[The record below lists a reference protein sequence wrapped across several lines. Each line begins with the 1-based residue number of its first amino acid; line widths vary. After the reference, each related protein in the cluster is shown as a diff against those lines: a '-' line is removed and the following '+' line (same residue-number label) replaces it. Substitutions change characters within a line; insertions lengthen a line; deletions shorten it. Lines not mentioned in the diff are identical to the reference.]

1 MANSHWVISETNLP
15 PIAERSSYDTVG
27 FGKTQKPLFCI
38 CLIFLQWVFVFL
50 DMFRWIGGEIVS
62 RIQEII
68 AQYGDKQGGIIE
80 AYHAVQKEFN
90 YLPREA
96 VSEAARVFGVSEAQ
110 AYGVA
115 TFYSYLSVEPRGK
128 YIIRMCESAPCHVAG
143 ADEVIK
149 AIESELGIKVGETTA
164 DGKFTLELTECI
176 GQCQATPVITVN
188 SEPIF
193 DVTPQQ
199 VPEILSALK

>member
-1 MANSHWVISETNLP
+1 MTN
-15 PIAERSSYDTVG
+15 I
-27 FGKTQKPLFCI
+27 K
-38 CLIFLQWVFVFL
+38 
-50 DMFRWIGGEIVS
+50 
-62 RIQEII
+62 EII
-68 AQYGDKQGGIIE
+68 GLNRDKPGGVIE
-80 AYHAVQKEFN
+80 AYHAVQKEYN
-90 YLPREA
+90 YLPQEA
-96 VSEAARVFGVSEAQ
+96 ITEVARVFGISEAQ

-128 YIIRMCESAPCHVAG
+128 YIIRMCESAPCHIAG
-143 ADEVIK
+143 ADEVIR
-149 AIESELGIKVGETTA
+149 AIENELGIKVGETTA

-199 VPEILSALK
+199 VPEILKSYK

>member
-1 MANSHWVISETNLP
+1 M
-15 PIAERSSYDTVG
+15 G
-27 FGKTQKPLFCI
+27 
-38 CLIFLQWVFVFL
+38 
-50 DMFRWIGGEIVS
+50 

-68 AQYGDKQGGIIE
+68 AQHQDKQGGIIE
-80 AYHAVQKEFN
+80 AYHAIQKEFN
-90 YLPREA
+90 YLPKEA
-96 VSEAARVFGVSEAQ
+96 VSEAARAFGTSEAQ

-115 TFYSYLSVEPRGK
+115 TFYSYLSVKPRGK

-164 DGKFTLELTECI
+164 DGKFTLELTECV

-188 SEPIF
+188 SEPVF

-199 VPEILSALK
+199 VPEILKAYK

>member
-1 MANSHWVISETNLP
+1 MAAS
-15 PIAERSSYDTVG
+15 
-27 FGKTQKPLFCI
+27 QKQPCWRYLSRI
-38 CLIFLQWVFVFL
+38 LWKV
-50 DMFRWIGGEIVS
+50 GEIVGK
-62 RIQEII
+62 IQEII
-68 AQYGDKQGGIIE
+68 IQNQDKQGGIIE
-80 AYHAVQKEFN
+80 AYHAIQKEFN
-90 YLPREA
+90 YLPQEA
-96 VSEAARVFGVSEAQ
+96 ISEASRAFGVSEAQ

-115 TFYSYLSVEPRGK
+115 TFYSYLSVKPRGK
-128 YIIRMCESAPCHVAG
+128 YIIRMCESAPCHIAG

-164 DGKFTLELTECI
+164 DGKFTLELTECV

-199 VPEILSALK
+199 VPEILRGYK